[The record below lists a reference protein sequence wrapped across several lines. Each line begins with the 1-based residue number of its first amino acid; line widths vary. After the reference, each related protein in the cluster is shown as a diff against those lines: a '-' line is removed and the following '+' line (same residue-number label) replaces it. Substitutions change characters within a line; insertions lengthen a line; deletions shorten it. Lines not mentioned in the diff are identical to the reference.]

1 MAWNGATRR
10 RGSDGAAEKEAAA
23 LRLSS
28 DMAEWECSTTTSSL
42 SLSLS
47 PPPVSVPGASPL
59 EIRYGGDLIHL
70 PATWQLKKYS
80 SCVCVRQEALRSSW
94 PSPDLTLD

>member
-42 SLSLS
+42 SLSL
-47 PPPVSVPGASPL
+47 PL
-59 EIRYGGDLIHL
+59 LCLSLVHH
-70 PATWQLKKYS
+70 PWKYDM
-80 SCVCVRQEALRSSW
+80 EAI
-94 PSPDLTLD
+94 